1 MRKTFLRFVMT
12 CIVAVLAVNVSMAAV
27 GIPTSGFCG
36 DSDDPE
42 AVQWSFNMSSGT
54 LTISG
59 EGAMADFASGDAAPW
74 YDWQNDITN
83 FTVEEGV
90 TRIGNYACFQYP
102 QLTSVSMASSVLSIG
117 DYAFCNTPLAN
128 IQPLTDTTM
137 RVREVAAPEV
147 TVSALPEGVMS
158 IGAYALSTTALTNLT
173 LPSMVNYIG
182 ESALSYN
189 PSLATLTCLG
199 TMTIP
204 WFDSDILEGCNA
216 LTAIYVPE
224 AALDSYQNAD
234 CWSPYTSLLQ
244 VKQEGGEEEEDDPT
258 IGGSVTVEIGKA
270 SYSHDLPITASHCYS
285 LSQQVFTADEINQ
298 KAGNIWSLAFNT
310 ESGDLTRNL
319 TVYVT
324 KTNQSWLSSG
334 DWQTVTEDDCVFS
347 GDVKFTSGQWNSID
361 FDKPF
366 KYDGKSN
373 LVVTVNDN
381 TGKKDGS
388 FAVLANYVFYGSG
401 QQCIT
406 AYDEKNSISPMDQS
420 TIENARSNSA
430 YSYKSQLRFTFEDYP
445 QPAAFAVNDIAD
457 TEALV
462 QCSLRGD
469 ATAWNLRYRKVAAEG
484 EEEQR
489 WVQENDLTSRSFTL
503 EGLTPATQYEVQ
515 VQAIFDEDNQS
526 EWKNPV
532 IFTTSCCPLEE
543 QADLIYALNS
553 NYSDWFNF
561 AVQIMDITNEK
572 KPVEVAYLHAP
583 TYELF
588 GGSIPLCCGHKY
600 QVNWI
605 YDADHA
611 NVNNAFSF
619 ALYLEP
625 GDLLYSMARGEAPEE
640 TAELTTFVMDCTPY
654 CAPKPQN
661 LTVTGTTFESASI
674 SFISETR
681 AGEVVYSTEADFDPD
696 EVTPT
701 SVEFTAL
708 SVSEDLWG
716 GTPDNASLTLTG
728 LEPLTEYYVRV
739 RSVCVG
745 ESNGRSRW
753 SDPIKVTTGSRYD
766 APTQVIAKAANS
778 RTENLSWGGRGN
790 EKAYNLYYRKQA
802 QGTPVDIGDVQT
814 FGGGTGKGFD
824 SGSWGEGIWSS
835 YGDRPFSNTL
845 FVGNIPAGSSFGF
858 NAGNGKTGGGAVNFF
873 YGMKKKES
881 GLTPIQMMKKLD
893 RKSLNDADRAARIK
907 ELEKNIWVN
916 EQSIEGLKQMLADGT
931 FSQEEYDEQLKPL
944 NEQLTADKAEL
955 EELKSLPTDDE
966 KLARMKE
973 LETTITNYDNGLN
986 IDITKEERDNM
997 QRELNELRVM
1007 TAMAENPHKNGFT
1020 ITNENPSPAA
1030 QVKVRRAPEIDAAT
1044 YVFFIRHSDPNG
1056 VLLVKD
1062 LTITPP
1068 DQMNDWILIPNV
1080 KGTNYTLTGLE
1091 PNTAYE
1097 VMVEPIYEDGN
1108 TGVQSPITVFTTIG
1122 EETDPVLADFSVSEE
1137 KKVNFSHGNLRY
1149 QGDIYEGTWSM
1160 AKQQYEILG
1169 DKNVEESHGS
1179 TYPASPLDLFCW
1191 STTNNY
1197 FGVTSFYYYDDEDAL
1212 PKFQGDFADWG
1223 ENPALIADLGTGWST
1238 LTKEEWNYLL
1248 NEREN
1253 AAQLR
1258 SFAIVAGVKGLV
1270 LLPDEWNAPDG
1281 MMLNDETTAEQ
1292 WAAIEQ
1298 TGAVFLPA
1306 AGQLTTSY
1314 EDYNATTTFAEAGNY
1329 WMGTPSGDE
1338 SGTKALVLS
1347 FTDTDINIDADLSR
1361 RTHTAVRLVKEVIN
1375 QPQVD
1380 KTALN
1385 EEITTASEYYNSI
1398 KDNNADV
1405 AAKLKSAID
1414 EAQVVTDKVDAT
1426 QEEVDAAKETLNTA
1440 LQNAQDAMEIAT
1452 GIRTPGTL
1460 MESKWHTLDGRPLN
1474 GKPIQKGI
1482 YIYNDIKVVVQ

>member
-1 MRKTFLRFVMT
+1 MRKTLLRFAMT

-27 GIPTSGFCG
+27 STPTSGFCG
-36 DSDDPE
+36 DGDDPE
-42 AVQWSFNMSSGT
+42 AVQWSFNMLSGT

-83 FTVEEGV
+83 LVVEEGV

-102 QLTSVSMASSVLSIG
+102 QLTSVSMAGSVFS
-117 DYAFCNTPLAN
+117 
-128 IQPLTDTTM
+128 
-137 RVREVAAPEV
+137 
-147 TVSALPEGVMS
+147 
-158 IGAYALSTTALTNLT
+158 
-173 LPSMVNYIG
+173 IG

-189 PSLATLTCLG
+189 SSLVTITCMG
-199 TMTIP
+199 TMMVP
-204 WFDSDILEGCNA
+204 WFDSDIFEGCNA
-216 LTAIYVPE
+216 LTAIFVPE

-234 CWSPYTSLLQ
+234 CWSPYVSLLQ
-244 VKQEGGEEEEDDPT
+244 VKQEEGEEEEDDPT

-310 ESGDLTRNL
+310 EVGDLTRNL

-324 KTNQSWLSSG
+324 KTDQTWLSSG
-334 DWQTVTEDDCVFS
+334 DWQAVTEDDCVFS
-347 GDVKFTSGQWNSID
+347 GDVKFVSGQWNSID

-406 AYDEKNSISPMDQS
+406 AYDEKHSINPLDQS
-420 TIENARSNSA
+420 TIESASSKGA
-430 YSYKSQLRFTFEDYP
+430 YSYKSQIRFTFEDYP
-445 QPAAFAVNDIAD
+445 QPAAFVVNDIAD

-462 QCSLRGD
+462 QCSLRGE

-503 EGLTPATQYEVQ
+503 DGLTPATQYEVQ

-526 EWKNPV
+526 EWKDPV
-532 IFTTSCCPLEE
+532 VFTTSCCPLED
-543 QADLIYALNS
+543 QADLIYALKS

-561 AVQIMDITNEK
+561 AVQIMDITDEK

-654 CAPKPQN
+654 CTLKPQN
-661 LTVTGTTFESASI
+661 LTVAGTTFESATI

-696 EVTPT
+696 KVTPT

-708 SVSEDLWG
+708 SVSEDFWG
-716 GTPDNASLTLTG
+716 GVPDNASLTLTG

-745 ESNGRSRW
+745 ESNGHSRW
-753 SDPIKVTTGSRYD
+753 SEPIKVTTGSRYD
-766 APTQVIAKAANS
+766 APTQVIAKAASS
-778 RTENLSWGGRGN
+778 RAENLSWGGRGN
-790 EKAYNLYYRKQA
+790 EKAYNLYYRKLA
-802 QGTPVDIGDVQT
+802 QGTPVDISDIQT
-814 FGGGTGKGFD
+814 FGGDNGNGFD

-858 NAGNGKTGGGAVNFF
+858 KAGNGKTGGGAVNFL
-873 YGMKKKES
+873 YGMKKKDAD
-881 GLTPIQMMKKLD
+881 LTAEQTMKKFD
-893 RKSLNDADRAARIK
+893 GKCLNDTERAARKKRLELLLFAAQESLEAVKTMLERGEISQADYEK
-907 ELEKNIWVN
+907 EVERLNDVIENNKAGLE
-916 EQSIEGLKQMLADGT
+916 T
-931 FSQEEYDEQLKPL
+931 L
-944 NEQLTADKAEL
+944 NA
-955 EELKSLPTDDE
+955 LPTDAE

-973 LETTITNYDNGLN
+973 LEDKIVNYDKGSHV
-986 IDITKEERDNM
+986 DITKEERDNM
-997 QRELNELRVM
+997 QRELNELRAITM
-1007 TAMAENPHKNGFT
+1007 NAENPNKDGFIIIAPDDALQSSQAKT
-1020 ITNENPSPAA
+1020 
-1030 QVKVRRAPEIDAAT
+1030 RREAKAEMDT

-1080 KGTNYTLTGLE
+1080 KGTNYTLTNLE

-1108 TGVQSPITVFTTIG
+1108 TGTQSPITVFTTIG

-1137 KKVNFSHGNLRY
+1137 KKVNFAHGNLRY

-1160 AKQQYEILG
+1160 AKQQYDIFGEE
-1169 DKNVEESHGS
+1169 NVENTEHGS
-1179 TYPASPLDLFCW
+1179 SYVADLRDLFCW
-1191 STTNNY
+1191 STSENY
-1197 FGVTSFYYYDDEDAL
+1197 FGVSSYYYYDDEDAW
-1212 PKFQGDFADWG
+1212 PKFQGGFADWG
-1223 ENPALIADLGTGWST
+1223 TSGGLINDLGDGWTT
-1238 LTKEEWNYLL
+1238 LSKDEWMYLL
-1248 NEREN
+1248 TQREN
-1253 AAQLR
+1253 AANLAG
-1258 SFAIVAGVKGLV
+1258 FATVAGVKGLV
-1270 LLPDEWNAPDG
+1270 ILPDEWNASA
-1281 MMLNDETTAEQ
+1281 LVSTYTAEE
-1292 WAAIEQ
+1292 WTTMEVA
-1298 TGAVFLPA
+1298 GAVFLPA
-1306 AGQLTTSY
+1306 AGQMSTTY
-1314 EDYNATTTFAEAGNY
+1314 EDYTATTTFTETGAY
-1329 WMGTPSGDE
+1329 WTSTPSDE
-1338 SGTKALVLS
+1338 EMDNVDHFAYGLTFDDSQTQLAS
-1347 FTDTDINIDADLSR
+1347 LSR
-1361 RTHTAVRLVKEVIN
+1361 RTHYAVRLVKV
-1375 QPQVD
+1375 VSKTD

-1385 EEITTASEYYNSI
+1385 ATIEMAQQFYDSMTDEEQADISATL
-1398 KDNNADV
+1398 KNAID
-1405 AAKLKSAID
+1405 AAKTVA
-1414 EAQVVTDKVDAT
+1414 DKTTAT
-1426 QEEVDAAKETLNTA
+1426 QEEIDAAKAELDAA
-1440 LQNAQDAMEIAT
+1440 LQTAKEQAEEIAT
-1452 GIRTPGTL
+1452 AITSAQTDAAEDDAWYDL
-1460 MESKWHTLDGRPLN
+1460 TGRKLQ
-1474 GKPIQKGI
+1474 GKPTRKGVFI
-1482 YIYNDIKVVVQ
+1482 HLGKKVVIN

>member
-1 MRKTFLRFVMT
+1 MRKTLLRFAMT
-12 CIVAVLAVNVSMAAV
+12 CIVAVLAVNFSMAAV
-27 GIPTSGFCG
+27 SIPTTGFCG
-36 DSDDPE
+36 DGDDLE
-42 AVQWSFNMSSGT
+42 AVQWSFDMLSGT

-59 EGAMADFASGDAAPW
+59 EGEMADFASGDAAPW
-74 YDWQNDITN
+74 YSWQSDITN
-83 FTVEEGV
+83 LIVEEGV

-102 QLTSVSMASSVLSIG
+102 QLKSVSMAGSVFSIG
-117 DYAFCNTPLAN
+117 ECALA
-128 IQPLTDTTM
+128 
-137 RVREVAAPEV
+137 
-147 TVSALPEGVMS
+147 
-158 IGAYALSTTALTNLT
+158 
-173 LPSMVNYIG
+173 
-182 ESALSYN
+182 YN
-189 PSLATLTCLG
+189 SSLATITCMA

-204 WFDSDILEGCNA
+204 WIEPDILEGCSA

-224 AALDSYQNAD
+224 AALDSYQNAT
-234 CWSPYTSLLQ
+234 CWSPYVSLLQ
-244 VKQEGGEEEEDDPT
+244 VKQEGGEEEEEDPT

-270 SYSHDLPITASHCYS
+270 SYSHDLPITASHSYS

-310 ESGDLTRNL
+310 EVGDLTRNL

-324 KTNQSWLSSG
+324 TTNQSWLSSG
-334 DWQTVTEDDCVFS
+334 DWQVVTEDDCVFS

-406 AYDEKNSISPMDQS
+406 AYDEKHSINPLDQS
-420 TIENARSNSA
+420 TIESASNKSA
-430 YSYKSQLRFTFEDYP
+430 YSYKSQIRFTFEDYP
-445 QPAAFAVNDIAD
+445 QPAAFVVNDIAD

-462 QCSLRGD
+462 QCSLRGE

-503 EGLTPATQYEVQ
+503 EGLTPATLYEVQ
-515 VQAIFDEDNQS
+515 VQAVFDEDNQS
-526 EWKNPV
+526 EWKEPV
-532 IFTTSCCPLEE
+532 KFTTSCCPLED

-553 NYSDWFNF
+553 NYSSWYNF
-561 AVQIMDITNEK
+561 AVQIMDITDEE

-583 TYELF
+583 TYDLF

-625 GDLLYSMARGEAPEE
+625 GDLLYSMARGEAPEK

-654 CAPKPQN
+654 CTLKPQN
-661 LTVTGTTFESASI
+661 LTVAGTTFESATI

-696 EVTPT
+696 KVTPT

-708 SVSEDLWG
+708 SVSEDMWG

-745 ESNGRSRW
+745 ESNGCSRW
-753 SDPIKVTTGSRYD
+753 SVPIKVTTGSRYD

-778 RTENLSWGGRGN
+778 RAENLSWGGRGN

-802 QGTPVDIGDVQT
+802 QGATVDISDVQT
-814 FGGGTGKGFD
+814 FGGGNGEGFN

-858 NAGNGKTGGGAVNFF
+858 KAGNGKTGGGAVNFL
-873 YGMKKKES
+873 YGMQELKN
-881 GLTPIQMMKKLD
+881 GTPIEQMRKFD
-893 RKSLNDADRAARIK
+893 RKCLNDADRTAIIKGLRDKMK
-907 ELEKNIWVN
+907 EL
-916 EQSIEGLKQMLADGT
+916 T
-931 FSQEEYDEQLKPL
+931 DEQQIAAY
-944 NEQLTADKAEL
+944 NAEIEAL
-955 EELKSLPTDDE
+955 ESLPTDAE

-973 LETTITNYDNGLN
+973 LENIIFMYDNGTYN
-986 IDITKEERDNM
+986 NITKEERDNM

-1007 TAMAENPHKNGFT
+1007 TAMAENPHKDGFT

-1122 EETDPVLADFSVSEE
+1122 EETDPMLADFSVSEE
-1137 KKVNFSHGNLRY
+1137 KKVNFAHGNLRY
-1149 QGDIYEGTWSM
+1149 QGDVYEGTWSM
-1160 AKQQYEILG
+1160 AKQQYDVFGEG
-1169 DKNVEESHGS
+1169 NVENTEHGS
-1179 TYPASPLDLFCW
+1179 SYVADLMDLFCW
-1191 STTNNY
+1191 STSENY
-1197 FGVTSFYYYDDEDAL
+1197 FGVSSYYYYDDEDAW

-1223 ENPALIADLGTGWST
+1223 TSSGLINDLGDGWTT
-1238 LTKEEWNYLL
+1238 LSKDEWTYLL
-1248 NEREN
+1248 TQREN
-1253 AAQLR
+1253 AANL
-1258 SFAIVAGVKGLV
+1258 AGLATVAGVKGLV
-1270 LLPDEWNAPDG
+1270 ILPDEWNASG
-1281 MMLNDETTAEQ
+1281 LLSAYTAEE
-1292 WAAIEQ
+1292 WTTIEAA
-1298 TGAVFLPA
+1298 GAVFLPA
-1306 AGQLTTSY
+1306 AGQMSTTY
-1314 EDYNATTTFAEAGNY
+1314 EDYTATTTFTETGAY
-1329 WMGTPSGDE
+1329 WTSTPSDE
-1338 SGTKALVLS
+1338 EMDNVTHFAYGLTFDDSQTQMAS
-1347 FTDTDINIDADLSR
+1347 LSR
-1361 RTHTAVRLVKEVIN
+1361 RTHYAVRLVKV
-1375 QPQVD
+1375 VSKTD

-1385 EEITTASEYYNSI
+1385 ATIEMAQQFYDSM
-1398 KDNNADV
+1398 KDDEQADISATLKNAIDV
-1405 AAKLKSAID
+1405 AQIVA
-1414 EAQVVTDKVDAT
+1414 DKMTAT
-1426 QEEVDAAKETLNTA
+1426 QEEIDAAKAELDAA
-1440 LQNAQDAMEIAT
+1440 LQTAKEQAEEIAT
-1452 GIRTPGTL
+1452 AVTSPQTDAVEDDVWYDL
-1460 MESKWHTLDGRPLN
+1460 TGRKLQ
-1474 GKPIQKGI
+1474 GKPTWKGVFI
-1482 YIYNDIKVVVQ
+1482 HLGKKVAIN